1 MRDDSSYK
9 IDNYHIIQLFCYWK
23 KLWNP
28 ALWSSRRTPV
38 LINKTLKTIQELN
51 RISDS
56 NRWYHIVFAQPA
68 GLNNY
73 ESIQNKYRNIV
84 TFF

>member
-1 MRDDSSYK
+1 MGKSYGTPP
-9 IDNYHIIQLFCYWK
+9 YG
-23 KLWNP
+23 
-28 ALWSSRRTPV
+28 SSRRTPV